1 MGFYGN
7 ITNTSKTHFQ
17 FDRIFQNRASM
28 DQAAITGT
36 DGIFQGRFVLV
47 KYDPNNEF
55 FSADI
60 KLGYFDSETGHMYAD
75 ASKQVPYHYTGFT
88 KVNTN
93 VDANWNQYYYYD
105 GTFYYKL
112 PDISYYN
119 HNEHNYYTANASNVN
134 NLVAENTLI
143 RGRATD
149 GTPTLNLYKCVKQ
162 SGQQDGSEA
171 VFELLV
177 EGISNSRVT
186 TYLENYQIDAITY
199 GNNFDV
205 RGYDATVWQKVYSEG
220 NGKFILIAT
229 LNALTPTIELYADIP
244 RQEPIAPYIDS
255 SSSDAVYRIKVPSKW
270 GFQIKEANIEEEPSD
285 QKVKQIKYIYNND
298 GTYSSVEEE
307 VDGAIY
313 FNKDG
318 ANKQYKSYDTET
330 VNQIKLEYTGSSGKQ
345 YDNGLTTTT
354 AIDTIDVSLHFPA
367 IGNMISDGYDLI
379 YGVNDDENQTRPRD
393 INWYNGNEEV
403 LKLTGNASLGGKT
416 YNLNTLAG
424 TLNTIHQRLGQI
436 IIPLTTR
443 PNSNMISQYSTNYIY
458 YIEDEN
464 KYFRIG
470 PSYHYTSLINSD
482 YDFIPVSYNDINYI
496 TDTYYYLENGQ
507 FKISQGIEDT
517 NNPPTLYKKSIKK
530 DMYQIA
536 TDLIPYYPETYFLK
550 RGQDYIRDNEN
561 QPSALGQQYYS
572 IDNSTSYS
580 GSWFDGE
587 YEPNR
592 FRYLDDDNN
601 FLLDTNDIPTQG
613 RDYYAINLEAQQ
625 YTDTV
630 LYTKNRFYYLDN
642 ATGRYRPCG
651 YDTIAEVRSNLGN
664 NAQLYWLEFDEEQE
678 IITSY
683 INDQGLTE
691 TLIGHP
697 LKEAHSIYVATMR
710 NVPSNISNFY
720 YVRETDNAYI
730 AYNNLN
736 YDIKTPD
743 GTPGYAIPG
752 TYVFIS
758 DATLRSKLYVT
769 GKYYRIDSTGSYII
783 SYEHLNAVQTYYLIN
798 TVTPLEGSFYV
809 PGVYFYESSEDYFEI
824 DMSERMVTTPPPGR
838 TYYIKE
844 RLFVIEDYTGRCPY
858 GYEWS
863 NYSIFVPASVT
874 LAKRDEYLQFI
885 EITNFLDGEG
895 SINGHLLQ
903 LEKYLEI
910 NNNDIRDKNTFK
922 GALNILQD
930 YLYILD
936 RLVPNRV
943 LFVNDF
949 GQITSS
955 NITYS
960 QLKDIIS
967 KYDQIMNL

>member
-1 MGFYGN
+1 MSFYGN
-7 ITNTSKTHFQ
+7 VTNIFQ
-17 FDRIFQNRASM
+17 FDEIYPNRAAMDAAAASGTDNIFQNR
-28 DQAAITGT
+28 
-36 DGIFQGRFVLV
+36 FVLI
-47 KYDPNNEF
+47 KYNQGTNDN
-55 FSADI
+55 DI
-60 KLGYFDSETGHMYAD
+60 AFTSNDIGSGYYYNGYMY
-75 ASKQVPYHYTGFT
+75 
-88 KVNTN
+88 
-93 VDANWNQYYYYD
+93 VDAELQEPYYFTSFTRVSSPTISNWNQYYYSSD
-105 GTFYYKL
+105 QNFYYKL
-112 PDISYYN
+112 PNETYFN
-119 HNEHNYYTANASNVN
+119 ANEHNYYIKSSTKEHTVYKNQIFRKKDENGNDTFSLYICKSGTTNYPAAFEELASQSIDSKIDEYLVN
-134 NLVAENTLI
+134 YN
-143 RGRATD
+143 
-149 GTPTLNLYKCVKQ
+149 
-162 SGQQDGSEA
+162 
-171 VFELLV
+171 
-177 EGISNSRVT
+177 
-186 TYLENYQIDAITY
+186 IDAAHY
-199 GNNFDV
+199 GANFDV
-205 RGYDATVWQKVYSEG
+205 KGYDATVWQKEFVG
-220 NGKFILIAT
+220 NTNGRFRLIAS
-229 LNALTPTIELYADIP
+229 LNGTTPQLELSADQP
-244 RQEPIAPYIDS
+244 VLEPKAPYIDS
-255 SSSDAVYRIKVPSKW
+255 SSSKNVYKIKVPTKW
-270 GFQIKEANIEEEPSD
+270 GIQIKEETNENLSD
-285 QKVKQIKYIYNND
+285 QQVIQTKFSYDENS
-298 GTYSSVEEE
+298 GTYISTQQQ

-318 ANKQYKSYDTET
+318 ATPIKKQRDNNTQNE
-330 VNQIKLEYTGSSGKQ
+330 IKLEYTGKSGKL
-345 YDNGLTTTT
+345 YNGEE
-354 AIDTIDVSLHFPA
+354 AEDTIDVSLHFPA

-393 INWYNGNEEV
+393 INWYNGNEEI

-424 TLNTIHQRLGQI
+424 TLNTMHQRLGQI

-470 PSYHYTSLINSD
+470 PSYHYTSLTNSD

-496 TDTYYYLENGQ
+496 TDTYYYFENGQ

-530 DMYQIA
+530 DMYQVA

-550 RGQDYIRDNEN
+550 RGQDYIRDNES

-572 IDNSTSYS
+572 INNSTSYL

-587 YEPNR
+587 YEANR

-683 INDQGLTE
+683 TNDQGLTE

-697 LKEAHSIYVATMR
+697 LKEAHPIYVATMR

-863 NYSIFVPASVT
+863 NYSIFVPASIT
-874 LAKRDEYLQFI
+874 LAKRNEYLQFI

-930 YLYILD
+930 YLYVLD